1 MQRSIRWA
9 AIAATLTLLF
19 AVTAA
24 CLAAEGHGGHEEELQ
39 RTAQGVFY
47 EGHRLPI
54 DPTEK
59 IYLAIVLMGM
69 TIIGFFSIMAGLGT
83 HDKNSKVARI
93 ALWTH
98 RINGFAFT
106 ILAIFITQYC
116 IRIIG
121 VYRHLDEPAVM
132 IHIATAIPVVLLP
145 LMKIA
150 ITSRYPGWGSLLP
163 GMGLTILLL
172 TWITS
177 WTVIIHNL
185 G

>member
-1 MQRSIRWA
+1 MRRSTRWSV
-9 AIAATLTLLF
+9 ISATLILLLTV
-19 AVTAA
+19 AAA
-24 CLAAEGHGGHEEELQ
+24 CLAAEGHNGHEEVLQ
-39 RTAQGVFY
+39 HTAQGVFY

-54 DPTEK
+54 DPAIK
-59 IYLAIVLMGM
+59 IFLAVVLMGM
-69 TIIGFFSIMAGLGT
+69 TIVGFSSIMVALGT
-83 HDKNSKVARI
+83 RDRNTKIART

-116 IRIIG
+116 IRIMG
-121 VYRHLDEPAVM
+121 VNKNLDEPAVVLYM
-132 IHIATAIPVVLLP
+132 ATAIPVVLLP

-177 WTVIIHNL
+177 WTVIIHYF